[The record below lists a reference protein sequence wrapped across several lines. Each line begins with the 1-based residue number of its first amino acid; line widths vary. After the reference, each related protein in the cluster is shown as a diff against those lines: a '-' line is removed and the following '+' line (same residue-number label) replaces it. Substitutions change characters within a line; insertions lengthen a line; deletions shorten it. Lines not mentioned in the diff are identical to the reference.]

1 MELCLSPVQ
10 PPACTVVLSPAQQAA
25 AAAVLEGL
33 VGCDLV
39 VLQADAGRGKTSI
52 LQHVHAKTGGVYL
65 GMGEL
70 MKSLAT
76 HQPLAI
82 EEAWLSLM
90 DASLSD
96 ADLVI
101 MDDLHLLANVSTNYN
116 YPRHGLFEVALGAVL
131 EQARKD
137 GKKLVFGFAGEIPD
151 SIEERAQS
159 CKIEDFT
166 AADYAAIGQ
175 VYLNSKSDGLDYAKI
190 HRFAPEL
197 NIRQLRT
204 ACLHLSGVEA
214 LETAQFIDHLAS
226 EGLTS
231 NVEIKEV
238 EPVDWND
245 LKGVDDVIR
254 ALEAKI
260 ALPLENDDL
269 AIKFDLKPKRG
280 VLLAGPPGTGKTTI
294 GRALA
299 HRLKSKFFLID
310 GTVVAGT
317 RDFYCE
323 IRSIFGAAKRSA
335 PSIIFI
341 DDADVLFE
349 GEERSGLY
357 RYLLTML
364 DGLESA
370 SAGRVCVMMTAMD
383 VSSLPAALV
392 RSGRIELWLETK
404 LPAEPAREVILL
416 ERIALLPE
424 PLGAADVHA
433 LARASRGFTG
443 ADLKAVVED
452 GKLLFAHDYAQALP
466 FRAAEDYFLEA
477 IKTIRKNRRNYARR
491 KPSLVAEAVNYG
503 FPSEDWTFSP
513 PTRVEGR
520 STTNTRPEPAS
531 ACPSAC
537 AKSKGRA

>member
-10 PPACTVVLSPAQQAA
+10 PPACKLVLSPAQQSAA
-25 AAAVLEGL
+25 EAVLDAL

-52 LQHVHAKTGGVYL
+52 LQHVHAKTGGAYL

-70 MKSLAT
+70 MKTLAT

-90 DASLSD
+90 DASLSG

-116 YPRHGLFEVALGAVL
+116 YPRHGLFEVALTAVL

-175 VYLNSKSDGLDYAKI
+175 VYLNSKSDGVDYAKV

-214 LETAQFIDHLAS
+214 LDTAQFIDHLAS

-370 SAGRVCVMMTAMD
+370 SVGRVCVMLTAMD

-404 LPAEPAREVILL
+404 LPDERAREVILS
-416 ERIALLPE
+416 EKIAKLPE
-424 PLGAADVHA
+424 PLA
-433 LARASRGFTG
+433 LANARIIAHATRGFTG

-452 GKLLFAHDYAQALP
+452 GKLLFAHDYAQGLLLRP
-466 FRAAEDYFLEA
+466 MEDYFLQA
-477 IKTIRKNRRNYARR
+477 IRTIRKNRRSYARR
-491 KPSLVAEAVNYG
+491 KPSQVGEGVKYG
-503 FPSEDWTFSP
+503 FLLEERIPSP
-513 PTRVEGR
+513 PTPAEAC
-520 STTNTRPEPAS
+520 STTNTTPEPAS
-531 ACPSAC
+531 AWSIAC
-537 AKSKGRA
+537 AKPKDRA